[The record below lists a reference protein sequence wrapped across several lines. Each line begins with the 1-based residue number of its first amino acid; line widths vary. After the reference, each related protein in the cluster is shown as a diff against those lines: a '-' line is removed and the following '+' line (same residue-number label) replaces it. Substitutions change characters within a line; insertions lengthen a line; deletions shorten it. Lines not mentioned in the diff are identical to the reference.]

1 VNSNLKRLGF
11 GFLPACIVAIATAV
25 PAPAHAENL
34 FDMLFG
40 NQRARQPQYG
50 RDYDPNY
57 RQYHDRRGFYDQR
70 YQQPQNQPPP
80 DYKPAK
86 ISSPIYYTYKPEAIV
101 KVDFSKTLAVPA
113 PSGLAP
119 SLGGNDFFEARDA
132 LKTIDISIDKPIAS
146 ALDAYYAKH
155 PSFIWVTGYS
165 ANDKARAVIGVLAQA
180 EEEGLS
186 PADYSVQMPQAGF
199 DMENIAGR
207 RAELMRFEMSLSA
220 KVLRYIRDVHS
231 GRINPNLISGYHDFP
246 AKDLDL
252 EGALSQLDHASDVA
266 TYLETRHP
274 ANDKYAELKTELAA
288 LRASSDNDLVIHD
301 LSLLKPGQSD
311 PEFPK
316 VIKIIERKS
325 PESVRTEYADILNSY
340 DGSEEYSQDLVP
352 LIKAAQKAAGTSADG
367 VIGRMTIKALFGV
380 SKQDK
385 IEKVEM
391 AMERL
396 RWLPSELGS
405 RRVFV
410 NQPAFMAYY
419 INNGKTQLATKVVVG
434 KKTNQ
439 TSFFYDQIEEVVYNP
454 YWGVPQSILINEMLP
469 KLLEDPSYLDRA
481 GYEVTT
487 NSGEVIPSAYIDW
500 WQYRDKIPYNVRQL
514 PGEANALGDLKIL
527 FPNKHAIYMH
537 DTPAKNLFSR
547 DMRAYSH
554 GCIRLEKPRE
564 MAAAVLGTQVSH
576 IDSELGMGHSTEKV
590 PVKIPVY
597 VSYFTAWPDDD
608 GVVHYY
614 SDVYDRDQ
622 YLMKAID
629 VVTET
634 RSASG

>member
-1 VNSNLKRLGF
+1 M
-11 GFLPACIVAIATAV
+11 
-25 PAPAHAENL
+25 H
-34 FDMLFG
+34 
-40 NQRARQPQYG
+40 
-50 RDYDPNY
+50 
-57 RQYHDRRGFYDQR
+57 
-70 YQQPQNQPPP
+70 
-80 DYKPAK
+80 
-86 ISSPIYYTYKPEAIV
+86 
-101 KVDFSKTLAVPA
+101 
-113 PSGLAP
+113 
-119 SLGGNDFFEARDA
+119 
-132 LKTIDISIDKPIAS
+132 
-146 ALDAYYAKH
+146 
-155 PSFIWVTGYS
+155 
-165 ANDKARAVIGVLAQA
+165 
-180 EEEGLS
+180 
-186 PADYSVQMPQAGF
+186 
-199 DMENIAGR
+199 
-207 RAELMRFEMSLSA
+207 FEMSLSA
-220 KVLRYIRDVHS
+220 KVLRYIRDIHN

-252 EGALSQLDHASDVA
+252 EAALANAKQAGDVA
-266 TYLETRHP
+266 SYLATMHP
-274 ANDKYAELKTELAA
+274 ANEQYAELKAELAA
-288 LRASSDNDLVIHD
+288 LRDSAEKDIVINDLT
-301 LSLLKPGQSD
+301 LLKPGQSD

-316 VIKIIERKS
+316 VIKIIKQKS
-325 PESVRTEYADILNSY
+325 PEPVLIEYDDLLSAY
-340 DGSEEYSQDLVP
+340 DGSTEYSRDLVP
-352 LIKAAQKAAGTSADG
+352 LIKAAQKAAGTTPDG

-396 RWLPSELGS
+396 RWLPSDLGS

-419 INNGKTQLATKVVVG
+419 INNGKVQLSTKVVVG

-487 NSGEVIPSAYIDW
+487 QSGEHIPSEYVDW
-500 WQYRDKIPYNVRQL
+500 WQYRDKIPFNVRQL

-547 DMRAYSH
+547 NVRAYSH

-576 IDSELGMGHSTEKV
+576 INSELTMGHSTEKV

-597 VSYFTAWPDDD
+597 VSYFTAWPDDA
-608 GVVHYY
+608 GTVHYY
-614 SDVYDRDQ
+614 TDVYGRDEH
-622 YLMKAID
+622 LLKAID
-629 VVTET
+629 AVSET
-634 RSASG
+634 RSAAS

>member
-1 VNSNLKRLGF
+1 MPVCV
-11 GFLPACIVAIATAV
+11 AAIAAAL

-40 NQRARQPQYG
+40 NQRTRQPYYQ
-50 RDYDPNY
+50 RDYDPNFRRY
-57 RQYHDRRGFYDQR
+57 NDRRGFYNQR
-70 YQQPQNQPPP
+70 YDDRPNQPPA

-86 ISSPIYYTYKPEAIV
+86 IKSPIYYTYKPEAIV
-101 KVDFSKTLAVPA
+101 RVDFSRTLALPA

-119 SLGGNDFFEARDA
+119 SLGGNGFFEARDA
-132 LKTIDISIDKPIAS
+132 LKTIDISIDKPIAK
-146 ALDAYYAKH
+146 ALDAYYSKH
-155 PSFIWVTGYS
+155 PGFIWVTGYS
-165 ANDKARAVIGVLAQA
+165 ANDKARAAIGVLQRAD
-180 EEEGLS
+180 EEGLS
-186 PADYSVQMPQAGF
+186 PADYSVKLPAPGF
-199 DMENIAGR
+199 NMENIAAR

-220 KVLRYIRDVHS
+220 KLLRYISDVHD

-246 AKDLDL
+246 SKDLDL
-252 EGALSQLDHASDVA
+252 EGALAQAENVNDIS

-274 ANDKYAELKTELAA
+274 ANEQYAQLRAELAKLQETSEK
-288 LRASSDNDLVIHD
+288 DIVIRN

-325 PESVRTEYADILNSY
+325 PESVRNEYADLLSSY
-340 DGSEEYSQDLVP
+340 NGSEEYSPDLVP
-352 LIKAAQKAAGTSADG
+352 LIKAAQKAAGTTADG
-367 VIGRMTIKALFGV
+367 IIGRMTIKALFGV

-385 IEKVEM
+385 IEKVEL

-396 RWLPSELGS
+396 RWLPSDLGS

-419 INNGKTQLATKVVVG
+419 INGGKVQLSTKVVVG

-487 NSGEVIPSAYIDW
+487 DSGERIPSAYIDW

-576 IDSELGMGHSTEKV
+576 INSELSMGHSTEKV

-608 GVVHYY
+608 GVIHYY
-614 SDVYDRDQ
+614 TDVYGRDDH
-622 YLMKAID
+622 LMKAIEA
-629 VVTET
+629 VSET

>member
-1 VNSNLKRLGF
+1 MKRIGSRF
-11 GFLPACIVAIATAV
+11 FPAFVVAIAAAMPV
-25 PAPAHAENL
+25 PVQAENL

-40 NQRARQPQYG
+40 NQRARQPYYG

-57 RQYHDRRGFYDQR
+57 RQLHDRRGFYNQQYDNRR
-70 YQQPQNQPPP
+70 YQLPP

-86 ISSPIYYTYKPEAIV
+86 VSAPIYYTYKPEAIV
-101 KVDFSKTLAVPA
+101 KVDFSKTLAA
-113 PSGLAP
+113 PTPSTLAP
-119 SLGGNDFFEARDA
+119 SLGDNGFFEARDA
-132 LKTIDISIDKPIAS
+132 LNTMDISIDKPIAK
-146 ALDAYYAKH
+146 ALDDYYSKH
-155 PSFIWVTGYS
+155 PGFIWVSGYS
-165 ANDKARAVIGVLAQA
+165 ANAKAEDAIDILSRA

-186 PADYSVQMPQAGF
+186 PADYSVQRPANGF
-199 DMENIAGR
+199 DLSDIAAR

-231 GRINPNLISGYHDFP
+231 GRINPNLLSGYHDFP
-246 AKDLDL
+246 SKNLDM
-252 EGALSQLDHASDVA
+252 EGALAALDGHGDVA
-266 TYLETRHP
+266 AYLESMHP
-274 ANDKYAELKTELAA
+274 ANQQYAELKTELAD
-288 LRASSDNDLVIHD
+288 LRESSENDIVINNM
-301 LSLLKPGQSD
+301 SLLKPGQSD

-316 VIKIIERKS
+316 VIKIIEHRS
-325 PESVRTEYADILNSY
+325 PEPVLTEFADLLSVYNGTD
-340 DGSEEYSQDLVP
+340 EYSEDFVP
-352 LIKAAQKAAGTSADG
+352 LIKAAQKAAGTTPDG
-367 VIGRMTIKALFGV
+367 VIGRMTIKALFGT

-385 IEKVEM
+385 IDKVVM

-396 RWLPSELGS
+396 RWLPSELGA
-405 RRVFV
+405 RRVFI

-419 INNGKTQLATKVVVG
+419 INGGKTQLSTKVVVG
-434 KKTNQ
+434 KKSNQ

-481 GYEVTT
+481 GYEITT
-487 NSGEVIPSAYIDW
+487 DSGEVIPSSYIDW

-576 IDSELGMGHSTEKV
+576 INGELRMGHSTEKV

-597 VSYFTAWPDDD
+597 VSYFTAWPDDE

-614 SDVYDRDQ
+614 PDVYDRDR
-622 YLMKAID
+622 YLMKA
-629 VVTET
+629 VNAVTDT